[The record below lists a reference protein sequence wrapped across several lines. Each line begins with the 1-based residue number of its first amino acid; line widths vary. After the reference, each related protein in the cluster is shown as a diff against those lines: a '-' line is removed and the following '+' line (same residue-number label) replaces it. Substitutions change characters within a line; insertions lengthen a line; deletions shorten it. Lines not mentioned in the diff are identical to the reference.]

1 MPRDLR
7 NGFALTEGP
16 ETKQNKQLG
25 GATRQEENFREAK
38 KKKKN
43 KTNWHRFFK
52 DMRTFCN
59 HERTRTNK
67 KEHTLKK
74 DLLEINNMMAKMERN
89 SVEGLEENF
98 SINNSKIKL

>member
-38 KKKKN
+38 KKKTK
-43 KTNWHRFFK
+43 KTGIDIFE

-98 SINNSKIKL
+98 SINNSQIKL

>member
-1 MPRDLR
+1 MGELHGRKK
-7 NGFALTEGP
+7 TSE
-16 ETKQNKQLG
+16 KQ
-25 GATRQEENFREAK
+25 K
-38 KKKKN
+38 KKKTK
-43 KTNWHRFFK
+43 KTGIDIFE